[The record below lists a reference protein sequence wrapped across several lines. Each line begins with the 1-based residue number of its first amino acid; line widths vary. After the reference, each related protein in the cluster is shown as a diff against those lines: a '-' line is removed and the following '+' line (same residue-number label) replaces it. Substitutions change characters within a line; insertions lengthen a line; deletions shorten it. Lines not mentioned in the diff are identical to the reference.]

1 VRQNYNYFKYWE
13 NIINENKTIRGHM
26 FMKEPPKEKS
36 LYVHTLIFTKNS
48 GIENIY
54 AYFPDVKVLLGYIQY
69 SFLQEAFYKWI
80 HGKKRMITKI
90 PYQSVEDIVD
100 EGLKVGLIT
109 DEIAKVMLSNYN
121 KIKKMWELPK
131 DRILIELMKFTRE
144 FNKSWFGN
152 NKEFLYMK
160 IFKTPIELG
169 NFVVESTM
177 ITGDENYFE
186 NKVGVT
192 IEEWVEICKNS
203 IKDKK
208 IGNAFKKIVQKNLT
222 EIL

>member
-1 VRQNYNYFKYWE
+1 MRQNYNYFKYWE

-26 FMKEPPKEKS
+26 FMNEPPKEKS

-90 PYQSVEDIVD
+90 PYQSVKDIVD
-100 EGLKVGLIT
+100 EGLKIGLIT
-109 DEIAKVMLSNYN
+109 DEISKTMMSDYN
-121 KIKKMWELPK
+121 RIMRMWELPK
-131 DRILIELMKFTRE
+131 DRILSELMKFTRE
-144 FNKSWFGN
+144 FNKTWFGN
-152 NKEFLYMK
+152 NKEFLYIK
-160 IFKTPIELG
+160 IFKTPLDLG

-177 ITGDENYFE
+177 ITGDKLDFK

-192 IEEWVEICKNS
+192 IEEWISICENS

-208 IGNAFKKIVQKNLT
+208 IGKEFKRILQKNLT
-222 EIL
+222 EVL

>member
-1 VRQNYNYFKYWE
+1 
-13 NIINENKTIRGHM
+13 
-26 FMKEPPKEKS
+26 MKEPPKEKS

-90 PYQSVEDIVD
+90 PYQSVEEIVED
-100 EGLKVGLIT
+100 GLKVGLIT
-109 DEIAKVMLSNYN
+109 DEIAKAMLNNYN
-121 KIKKMWELPK
+121 RVKRMWELPK
-131 DRILIELMKFTRE
+131 DRILLELMKFTRE
-144 FNKSWFGN
+144 FNKNWFGN
-152 NKEFLYMK
+152 SKEFLYMK
-160 IFKTPIELG
+160 IFKTPVELG

-177 ITGDENYFE
+177 ITGDECYFK
-186 NKVGVT
+186 NKVGVS
-192 IEEWVEICKNS
+192 IDEWIDICKNA
-203 IKDKK
+203 IKDRK
-208 IGNAFKKIVQKNLT
+208 IGDCFKKIVQKNLT

>member
-1 VRQNYNYFKYWE
+1 
-13 NIINENKTIRGHM
+13 M

>member
-1 VRQNYNYFKYWE
+1 MRQNYNYFKYWE

-26 FMKEPPKEKS
+26 FMKEPPKEKA

-90 PYQSVEDIVD
+90 PYQSVKDIVD
-100 EGLKVGLIT
+100 EGLKIGLIT
-109 DEIAKVMLSNYN
+109 DEISKTMMSNYN
-121 KIKKMWELPK
+121 RIRKI
-131 DRILIELMKFTRE
+131 
-144 FNKSWFGN
+144 WFGN
-152 NKEFLYMK
+152 NKEFLYIK
-160 IFKTPIELG
+160 IFKTPLDLG

-177 ITGDENYFE
+177 ITGDEFDFK
-186 NKVGVT
+186 NKVGVS
-192 IEEWVEICKNS
+192 IEEWISICENS

-208 IGNAFKKIVQKNLT
+208 IGKEFKRILQKNLT